1 MNKNQQKQKQN
12 PEMSYLNTYAHPT
25 FDKDAKATQRRKD
38 VFQQRS

>member
-12 PEMSYLNTYAHPT
+12 PEIDLNTYAHPT

-38 VFQQRS
+38 SIFNK